1 MIRKIE
7 LLFYELHRIFPRF
20 KLWRICKVLGIK
32 PYKWQRDFALGRGP
46 LVYPKGRATGKTTA
60 VMLRLLMIHPMRD
73 PLAPFAPLVCLR
85 EDPDF
90 TTKNRHRMIWY
101 EMEYNRLARKC
112 YKARIPVNTT
122 MRLNHLW
129 RR

>member
-32 PYKWQRDFALGRGP
+32 PYKWQRDFALDRGP

-60 VMLRLLMIHPMRD
+60 VMLRLLMFYPFYG
-73 PLAPFAPLVCLR
+73 PFAPLAVL
-85 EDPDF
+85 EDDPDF
-90 TTKNRHRMIWY
+90 TTENRLRLIWY
-101 EMEYNRLARKC
+101 EREYNRLAREC

-122 MRLNHLW
+122 IRLNHLFH
-129 RR
+129 R

>member
-7 LLFYELHRIFPRF
+7 LLFYELHRIFPRL
-20 KLWRICKVLGIK
+20 KLWRICKVLGIR

-60 VMLRLLMIHPMRD
+60 VMLRLLMIYPFYGQ
-73 PLAPFAPLVCLR
+73 FAPLDVL
-85 EDPDF
+85 EDDPDF
-90 TTKNRHRMIWY
+90 TTENRHRMIWY